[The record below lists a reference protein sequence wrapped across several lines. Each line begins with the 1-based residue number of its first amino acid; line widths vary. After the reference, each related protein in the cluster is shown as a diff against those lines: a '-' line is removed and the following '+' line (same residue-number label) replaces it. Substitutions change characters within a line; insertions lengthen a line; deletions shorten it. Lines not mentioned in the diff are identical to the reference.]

1 MGHVRYLPNKLP
13 AKSLYQQMFISG
25 CLHINEHSISCRC
38 WLSNTKYFFSQDI
51 SNGWRNRWKERY
63 FIENVSSVV
72 AKCQN
77 EQKNNSEKA
86 WDVFLGLSKLHRR
99 WRNNFSQI
107 PKNHSRRK
115 TFFAHCPPQSSLYEL
130 WNKYFDTVIWME
142 RNKLFRDRVQ
152 LPFCVLQEK
161 CHSRLKKNFYPASHW
176 MNNKRSNVKTTGYKI
191 IHFIFPHMFEV
202 LFVNPSQ

>member
-38 WLSNTKYFFSQDI
+38 WLSNTKYFFSQYI

-107 PKNHSRRK
+107 PRITQEERH
-115 TFFAHCPPQSSLYEL
+115 FLPIAHHRVACMSFEINILTLLYGWKEI
-130 WNKYFDTVIWME
+130 NYFEIGFNFHFV
-142 RNKLFRDRVQ
+142 FY
-152 LPFCVLQEK
+152 
-161 CHSRLKKNFYPASHW
+161 KKNAI
-176 MNNKRSNVKTTGYKI
+176 VG
-191 IHFIFPHMFEV
+191 
-202 LFVNPSQ
+202 

>member
-1 MGHVRYLPNKLP
+1 
-13 AKSLYQQMFISG
+13 MFISG

-99 WRNNFSQI
+99 RNNFSQI

-161 CHSRLKKNFYPASHW
+161 CHCRLKKIFYPASHW